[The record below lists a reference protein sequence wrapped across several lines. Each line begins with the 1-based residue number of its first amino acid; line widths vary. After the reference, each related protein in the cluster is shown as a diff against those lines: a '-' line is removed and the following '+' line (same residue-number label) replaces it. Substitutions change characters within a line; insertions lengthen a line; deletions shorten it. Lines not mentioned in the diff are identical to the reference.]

1 MDNDQKYFHQLAKLI
16 TEEKSHRKKAMTLTQ
31 KFECYVRS
39 QDTLESPR
47 NAWGRSILFSEEK
60 HFERCFL
67 YTRESAEETSKKIA
81 SQVLIIGKKGLAHF
95 FEKASEL
102 AKEPIKVEVHLGRE
116 VMSAEEHQQLR
127 GVPNVRSYC
136 TDCVIQSSDLSD
148 PRSAYVDLF
157 QADKECTLRSDEF
170 YDYRF

>member
-81 SQVLIIGKKGLAHF
+81 LSLIHI
-95 FEKASEL
+95 
-102 AKEPIKVEVHLGRE
+102 
-116 VMSAEEHQQLR
+116 
-127 GVPNVRSYC
+127 
-136 TDCVIQSSDLSD
+136 
-148 PRSAYVDLF
+148 
-157 QADKECTLRSDEF
+157 
-170 YDYRF
+170 